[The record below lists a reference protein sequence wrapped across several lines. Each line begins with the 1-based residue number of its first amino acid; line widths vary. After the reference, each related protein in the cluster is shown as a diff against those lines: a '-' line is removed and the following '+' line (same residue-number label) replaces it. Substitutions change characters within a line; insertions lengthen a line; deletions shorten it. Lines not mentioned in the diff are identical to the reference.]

1 MIGKGDAFDTEYM
14 QKAFS
19 NALERTKFVFE
30 PGYEWL
36 GRQHTNDARN
46 GVNIVMRD
54 FPDEDFCVSV
64 YQKNYEK

>member
-1 MIGKGDAFDTEYM
+1 MYY
-14 QKAFS
+14 
-19 NALERTKFVFE
+19 NRTKFVFE
-30 PGYEWL
+30 PGFEWL

-64 YQKNYEK
+64 YRKNYEK